1 MFIQET
7 GFIIFLLTLAVLI
20 WRDRKK
26 IKFEGLM
33 FIRRTKKGKKFINRI
48 ARHKTFWSAFSK
60 IGVVVAICGM
70 IFISGYLVFNAH
82 GIATREVTKGA
93 GLVLPSASAKPVI
106 KTGFILL
113 PWWLWVIA
121 IITIMVPHELSHG
134 IISRIEKIK
143 IKSLGVLLLL
153 FLPGAFVEPDEKQLK
168 KSKLS
173 TRLKVYSA
181 GSFANLIVAAIF
193 LFLFLT
199 MFNNLYV
206 PSGITFA
213 STINGTDAYNK
224 SLNGTII
231 AINDYKISNIE
242 NLTSLM
248 KNITPGKIIQI
259 KTTTGNYSIK
269 TYKQE
274 NKTMIGIQ
282 NVATLLTVKEK
293 YSKSQLPLLVL
304 NTFNWLWILNLSV
317 GLINLL
323 PLKPLDG
330 GFIFQGLIEKK
341 VKKRR
346 AEKITNYVSV
356 LAFLVLM
363 FNIIGPW
370 IMKLL

>member
-1 MFIQET
+1 
-7 GFIIFLLTLAVLI
+7 
-20 WRDRKK
+20 
-26 IKFEGLM
+26 
-33 FIRRTKKGKKFINRI
+33 
-48 ARHKTFWSAFSK
+48 
-60 IGVVVAICGM
+60 
-70 IFISGYLVFNAH
+70 
-82 GIATREVTKGA
+82 
-93 GLVLPSASAKPVI
+93 
-106 KTGFILL
+106 
-113 PWWLWVIA
+113 
-121 IITIMVPHELSHG
+121 MVPHELSHG

-242 NLTSLM
+242 NLTSVM
-248 KNITPGKIIQI
+248 KNITPGKIIRI
-259 KTTTGNYSIK
+259 RTTTGNYSIK

-330 GFIFQGLIEKK
+330 GFIFQGLIEKR

-370 IMKLL
+370 IMSFL